1 MAIKTV
7 KFTLNGQTYDLTYD
21 SASGKY
27 TATINAPSTTSWAQ
41 TDHKYPG
48 TVTATDTA
56 GNASTATKAQF
67 ATLALRVLEKVKPTI
82 TVASPTAGAYLVSS
96 KPTIQWTVTD
106 AESGINADT
115 VALTIDGTAVASGI
129 TKTETSGGYAC
140 QYTPT
145 SALSEGAHTLV
156 FNVSDN
162 DGNSAAAV
170 SVTFTV
176 DTVPPIM
183 NLTAP
188 TNNLVTNNKAVAFSG
203 TTNDAT
209 SSPVTLK
216 YTVNGGTAVSVN
228 VAANGS
234 FSGTITLPETDGEY
248 TIEFMA
254 TDAAGKTTSVT
265 RKVTLDTKA
274 PVITA
279 VTLTPNPV
287 DAGAT
292 YIISVTVTD

>member
-1 MAIKTV
+1 MALKTV

-21 SASGKY
+21 SSSGKY
-27 TATINAPSTTSWAQ
+27 AATITAPSTTSWAQ
-41 TDHKYPG
+41 TDHKYSG

-56 GNASTATKAQF
+56 GNSTTATTAEF
-67 ATLALRVLEKVKPTI
+67 STLGLRVLEKVAPAIAVTSPSSGAYLTTSAPTI
-82 TVASPTAGAYLVSS
+82 T
-96 KPTIQWTVTD
+96 WTVTD
-106 AESGINADT
+106 AGSGINADT
-115 VALTIDGTAVASGI
+115 VALTIDGTAVTSGI
-129 TKTETSGGYAC
+129 TKTETSGGYTC
-140 QYTPT
+140 QYTPA

-162 DGNSAAAV
+162 DGNAATAV

-176 DTVPPIM
+176 DTVPPVM

-188 TNNLVTNNKAVAFSG
+188 TDSLVTNNKAVTFGG

-216 YTVNGGTAVSVN
+216 YTVNGGTAVTVSV
-228 VAANGS
+228 AENGA

-248 TIEFMA
+248 TIVFTA

-274 PVITA
+274 PIITA

-292 YIISVTVTD
+292 YIITVTVTD